1 MQLENR
7 SSDLIDIRS
16 ITIDKNLS
24 KQERIAEYIR
34 QVKNP
39 YRFKCGDFVISVRYS
54 DHGPTLDECL
64 QRLLT

>member
-1 MQLENR
+1 MMTQKDKTELV
-7 SSDLIDIRS
+7 DIRT
-16 ITIDKNLS
+16 ILIDKNLS

-39 YRFKCGDFVISVRYS
+39 YRFKCGEFVISVRYS